1 NVWATAAPNWARALS
16 SIAVGPSL
24 PPAISLSST
33 GTRRRSPARLAAAAP
48 AAAQETQ
55 TPAPASL
62 FPCSL
67 VAKSFPPHAFGLK
80 SLRMRHPLL
89 GASPGEASPPRRARA
104 PQSPIASLALQ
115 IPALSMSARRQAWQF
130 AVALVFFH
138 GSEYVLAAAF
148 HGRRNVTATSLL
160 ISKQYVLAMSFAMLE
175 HLTEILIFPEIK
187 EYWFVSNIGLLMVLV
202 GEIIR
207 KVAVITAGRAF
218 THVIRIYHED
228 QHQLITHGV
237 YRFMRHPGYSG
248 FLLWAVGTQVM
259 LCNPVSTVAFTFVLW
274 RFFSKRIPYEEFF
287 LRQFFGSEYEEYAW
301 RVHSGLPF
309 IK

>member
-1 NVWATAAPNWARALS
+1 
-16 SIAVGPSL
+16 
-24 PPAISLSST
+24 
-33 GTRRRSPARLAAAAP
+33 
-48 AAAQETQ
+48 
-55 TPAPASL
+55 
-62 FPCSL
+62 
-67 VAKSFPPHAFGLK
+67 
-80 SLRMRHPLL
+80 MRHPLL
-89 GASPGEASPPRRARA
+89 ATSLSEASPPRARA
-104 PQSPIASLALQ
+104 PHSPSASLGLQ
-115 IPALSMSARRQAWQF
+115 IPAVPMSARRQAWQF
-130 AVALVFFH
+130 AAALVFFH

-175 HLTEILIFPEIK
+175 HLTEILIFPEVK
-187 EYWFVSNIGLLMVLV
+187 EYWFISNIGLLMVLIS
-202 GEIIR
+202 EIIR
-207 KVAVITAGRAF
+207 KLAVVTAGRAF

-248 FLLWAVGTQVM
+248 FLIWAVGTQVM
-259 LCNPVSTVAFTFVLW
+259 LCNPVSTVAFTYVLW

-287 LRQFFGSEYEEYAW
+287 LRQFFGSEYEEYAQ

>member
-1 NVWATAAPNWARALS
+1 
-16 SIAVGPSL
+16 
-24 PPAISLSST
+24 
-33 GTRRRSPARLAAAAP
+33 
-48 AAAQETQ
+48 
-55 TPAPASL
+55 
-62 FPCSL
+62 
-67 VAKSFPPHAFGLK
+67 
-80 SLRMRHPLL
+80 MRHPLVATSL
-89 GASPGEASPPRRARA
+89 GEASPSSPRARA
-104 PQSPIASLALQ
+104 PQSPSESLGLQ
-115 IPALSMSARRQAWQF
+115 IPAVPMSARRQAWQF
-130 AVALVFFH
+130 AAALVFFH

-175 HLTEILIFPEIK
+175 HLTEILIFPEVK
-187 EYWFVSNIGLLMVLV
+187 EYWFVSNIGLLMVLI

-207 KVAVITAGRAF
+207 KLAVVTAGRAF

-248 FLLWAVGTQVM
+248 FLIWAVGTQVM
-259 LCNPVSTVAFTFVLW
+259 LCNPVSTVAFTYVLW

-287 LRQFFGSEYEEYAW
+287 LRQFFGSEYEEYAQ

>member
-1 NVWATAAPNWARALS
+1 
-16 SIAVGPSL
+16 
-24 PPAISLSST
+24 
-33 GTRRRSPARLAAAAP
+33 
-48 AAAQETQ
+48 
-55 TPAPASL
+55 
-62 FPCSL
+62 
-67 VAKSFPPHAFGLK
+67 
-80 SLRMRHPLL
+80 MRHPLL
-89 GASPGEASPPRRARA
+89 GASLGEASPPRRARA
-104 PQSPIASLALQ
+104 PQSASATLALQ
-115 IPALSMSARRQAWQF
+115 IPALAMSGRRQAWQF
-130 AVALVFFH
+130 AAALVFFH

-187 EYWFVSNIGLLMVLV
+187 EYWFVSNIGLLMVLI

-207 KVAVITAGRAF
+207 KVAVVTAGRAF

-287 LRQFFGSEYEEYAW
+287 LRQFFGSEYEEYAR